1 MGGDQEVVI
10 VDDPAFEEL
19 IDRDAA
25 LVRIGG
31 GYEFSEGPVW
41 NQREQAL
48 YFSDIPGDRRWRWT
62 ATSGMELAA
71 TPTFKGNGLAYDV
84 DGSLLVC
91 EQVSSCLT
99 RIHADGR
106 RELVAWHRDGVYL
119 NSPNDVV
126 VRALDGSIYFTDP
139 DYGRWNDWIGCKRE
153 FVRDVKGVY
162 RVPPGG
168 GQVELVVEPGEFE
181 QPNGLCFSPDESIL
195 YVNDSP
201 RAEIKAFD
209 VRPDGTL
216 GPCWMFRAGIGQGTM
231 NEGNLDGM
239 ECDEH
244 GNIWTSGPGGVWV
257 LNTAGERIGAIRT
270 PEICGSVVFGG
281 ADLTTLFLT
290 TTTTVHMMPTKV
302 RSAPLPGPT

>member
-1 MGGDQEVVI
+1 MIVEV
-10 VDDPAFEEL
+10 DAPAFEEL
-19 IDRDAA
+19 IDPAA
-25 LVRIGG
+25 ELVEIGS
-31 GYEFSEGPVW
+31 GYQFTEGPVW
-41 NQREQAL
+41 NPRDQSL
-48 YFSDIPGDRRWRWT
+48 YFSDIPGDARWRWSEG
-62 ATSGMELAA
+62 AGMELVAM
-71 TPTFKGNGLAYDV
+71 PTFKGNGMAYDV

-99 RIHADGR
+99 RIRADGR
-106 RELVAWHRDGVYL
+106 RELVAWQYQGVYM

-153 FVRDVKGVY
+153 FVRDFKGVY

-168 GQVELVVEPGEFE
+168 GPTELAVAADEFE
-181 QPNGLCFSPDESIL
+181 QPNGLCFSPDEKLL
-195 YVNDSP
+195 YINDSP
-201 RAEIKAFD
+201 RAEIKVYD
-209 VRPDGTL
+209 VAEDGSL
-216 GPCWMFRAGIGQGTM
+216 SNKRMFRDHIGQGTM
-231 NEGNLDGM
+231 GEGNLDGM

-257 LNTAGERIGAIRT
+257 LNPEGERVGAIRT

-281 ADLTTLFLT
+281 PDLRTLFLT

-302 RSAPLPGPT
+302 ASAPLP